1 MMRVSIS
8 INCLFVQAQTQF
20 ILLTLTSYNEEKYK
34 KRSAVESFTADLFAI
49 IYEIFF
55 ESEITVRPCSSRKIL
70 ISMRFHFSLLICI
83 MIAASLGT
91 FA

>member
-20 ILLTLTSYNEEKYK
+20 ILLTLTSYNEENI

-49 IYEIFF
+49 IYEIFL
-55 ESEITVRPCSSRKIL
+55 ESEITSRPCSSRKIL